1 MKIERKRFVV
11 MRKNRTEIWG
21 GLAQHFKFRPISDIG
36 EFAIKTYRSEKQAY
50 TCSSWDR
57 DFEVVPISEIITDE
71 KQSEGEWEE
80 QLEEYG
86 ETYCFVGFQ
95 CSKCE
100 KEFSVPYEVDRD
112 DWLQMMKFCPN
123 CGAKMKGGAE

>member
-1 MKIERKRFVV
+1 MKIERKRYVV

-36 EFAIKTYRSEKQAY
+36 EFAIKTYRSEKQAH

-71 KQSEGEWEE
+71 KQSEGEWARFEVNSSKGYGQVYYQHKDCE
-80 QLEEYG
+80 INATQL
-86 ETYCFVGFQ
+86 FP
-95 CSKCE
+95 S
-100 KEFSVPYEVDRD
+100 PYH
-112 DWLQMMKFCPN
+112 FCPN
-123 CGAKMKGGAE
+123 CGAKMKGGKE